1 VVNSYVSELQTVVN
15 MTMYNDK
22 SYLILYRH
30 VPNNIFSTQL
40 KIQNVL
46 RQTMMKLQWYL
57 LQVVSLETR
66 LCIVVWTNMPIYT
79 AGGFECVDD

>member
-1 VVNSYVSELQTVVN
+1 VVNSYVSELQTVVKV
-15 MTMYNDK
+15 TMYNDK

-79 AGGFECVDD
+79 AGEFECVDD